1 MQTLDQKLVIF
12 TDGSALGNPGP
23 GGYGAIL
30 GFEVLDEVIEL
41 GGGKPHTTNNE
52 MELTA
57 VIAAL
62 AYAANNIA
70 PTTIYTDSSYVVKGI
85 TQWVNGWEKNGWMTK
100 DKKPVSH
107 QALWQQLVELVRAR
121 EIEAPITWEV
131 VPGHVGIPGNER
143 ADGIATG
150 FAKAEPV
157 ELYRGRMSAYDVDLT
172 NLEID
177 ETLLQ
182 KKKTSKSGTPAGKA
196 YCYLSLVDDVLMK
209 HETWA
214 ECKARVDGKKAKYRK
229 AISPEHEQE
238 ILDDWGVSF

>member
-1 MQTLDQKLVIF
+1 MQTLDQKLIIF
-12 TDGSALGNPGP
+12 TDGSSLGNPGP

-62 AYAANNIA
+62 AYAVNNIA
-70 PTTIYTDSSYVVKGI
+70 PTTIFTDSSYVVNGI
-85 TQWVNGWEKNGWMTK
+85 TKWAKGWEQNGWMTK

-107 QALWQQLVELVRAR
+107 QALWQQLMQLVTER
-121 EIEAPITWEV
+121 EKEAPLHWNV
-131 VPGHVGIPGNER
+131 VPGHVGVPGNER
-143 ADGIATG
+143 ADSIATG
-150 FAKAEPV
+150 FAKAESV
-157 ELYRGRMSAYDVDLT
+157 SLYRGRLSAYEVDLM

-177 ETLLQ
+177 SKLLE
-182 KKKTSKSGTPAGKA
+182 KKKSAKSPTASGKA
-196 YCYLSLVDDVLMK
+196 YSYLSLVDDILMK

-214 ECKARVDGKKAKYRK
+214 ECKARVDGKKAKFRK

-238 ILDDWGVSF
+238 ILDEWGVSF

>member
-1 MQTLDQKLVIF
+1 MQTIDQKLIIF

-30 GFEVLDEVIEL
+30 GFELLDEVVEL
-41 GGGKPHTTNNE
+41 GGGKPYTTNNE

-62 AYAANNIA
+62 AYASNNIA
-70 PTTIYTDSSYVVKGI
+70 PTTIYTDSSYVVNGI
-85 TQWVNGWEKNGWMTK
+85 TKWVSGWEQNGWMTK

-107 QALWQQLVELVRAR
+107 QQLWQQLVELVRTR
-121 EIEAPITWEV
+121 EAEAPITWNV

-143 ADGIATG
+143 ADAIATSFSEG
-150 FAKAEPV
+150 KPRD
-157 ELYRGRMSAYDVDLT
+157 LYRGRLSVYDINLLDLNINT
-172 NLEID
+172 DLLE
-177 ETLLQ
+177 
-182 KKKTSKSGTPAGKA
+182 KKKISKSGTPSGKA
-196 YCYLSLVDDVLMK
+196 YSYLSLIDDVLER

-214 ECKARVDGKKAKYRK
+214 ECKARVDGKNAKFRK

-238 ILDDWGVSF
+238 ILDEWGVN